1 MEDFRRQE
9 IKVAEILLG
18 KSIRVCV
25 EIGSLGGLITV
36 LDCSRPRFYILSS
49 TSFWRNST
57 PYCLIFCG
65 ISVMAAHHLPKVRVR
80 VRIPHTAPYA
90 TVAQM
95 ARVPAFQAGGCG
107 IVPRLWLQRFSCRH
121 VNFPFN
127 PTPCLCMD
135 HGVHMRH

>member
-1 MEDFRRQE
+1 MEDLLPAVNQGRRDTSWQ
-9 IKVAEILLG
+9 IHTSLCRNRQFGRVDHRTGLFATKVLYLIVNQLLA
-18 KSIRVCV
+18 
-25 EIGSLGGLITV
+25 LQHT
-36 LDCSRPRFYILSS
+36 ILSH
-49 TSFWRNST
+49 
-57 PYCLIFCG
+57 FCG